1 MPDPREIHRGAT
13 RLMSVAMIA
22 IGVALVVTTIAH
34 GGGAI
39 ALGVLLGALFV
50 VAGVLRLGMSARRQ
64 G

>member
-13 RLMSVAMIA
+13 RMMSVAMIA
-22 IGVALVVTTIAH
+22 IGVAMVVTTLAH

-50 VAGVLRLGMSARRQ
+50 IAGVLRLGLSGRRPD
-64 G
+64 

>member
-22 IGVALVVTTIAH
+22 IGIALVASTLAH

-39 ALGVLLGALFV
+39 AVGVLLGALFV
-50 VAGVLRLGMSARRQ
+50 AAGVLRLGLSGRRQ

>member
-22 IGVALVVTTIAH
+22 IGIALVASTLAH

-39 ALGVLLGALFV
+39 AVGVLLGVLFV
-50 VAGVLRLGMSARRQ
+50 AAGVLRLGFGGRRS

>member
-13 RLMSVAMIA
+13 RLMSVAMIG
-22 IGVALVVTTIAH
+22 IGVALVATTIAH

-39 ALGVLLGALFV
+39 AIGVLLGALFV
-50 VAGVLRLGMSARRQ
+50 VAGVLRLGLSGRRQ

>member
-22 IGVALVVTTIAH
+22 IGVAMVVTTIAH

-50 VAGVLRLGMSARRQ
+50 VAGVLRLGLSGRRPD
-64 G
+64 

>member
-22 IGVALVVTTIAH
+22 IGIALVASTLAH

-39 ALGVLLGALFV
+39 AVGLLLGVLFV
-50 VAGVLRLGMSARRQ
+50 AAGVLRLGLSGRRQ